1 MRNIPIYFCGFLL
14 FCSLIFSCKKME
26 LKSTADIDGQ
36 EKLAKN
42 SARLMASGGGT
53 GSADFIPHD
62 EDSIERETILGYQ
75 LTNPYL
81 INNMMQAYGNL
92 GQDPAKAIV
101 NNLYVRFLPSTNQ
114 LAALDSIMDA
124 QGLELF
130 DTPMDYQVLYEGDY
144 YQDPSIPDSLPTWQY
159 AVVPSGFTFPAGI
172 QHETL
177 AQIHIPADNYTAVET
192 EGERLA
198 SIQDSINMSGSSKS
212 ITMSNNTSPYTNT
225 KKSTIKPNALQ
236 PDNFKECPDGFIWDP
251 VGEECI
257 PYRPPVSDP
266 PPPAVDAAIPAG
278 YIYVFDTNLPNTGAG
293 SPVGLRKVKVIAKR
307 WFKIQTTYTDAYGH
321 FAFTKRFKHKVKI
334 KEEFINGDA
343 TIFAMRGIMIWQ
355 MIHPVKR
362 TLGIYSSDK
371 SNIQFTNNQSGAT
384 NSKSNKYWA
393 AATVHNA
400 VQEHSD
406 YATQFGFSKMPS
418 NMHIF
423 LTSWATQAGSASTP
437 MFGHG
442 IGPGISGE
450 AAFTEYYL
458 MSKFKFSPVITSTA
472 ALISFRLGIDTALDY
487 VAPSW
492 RDEFYSDYLKALA
505 YHEMSHASDYSKV
518 GINWYQNFVTAELS
532 QSIIHGTHNDPLNP
546 YGDAIS
552 ADAPIIA
559 LGEAWA
565 YHMGHFLADQRYG
578 IHAYNEYEGQIG
590 YGQGPGVNTEI
601 EVIENWNP
609 NYSYDSFNWIP
620 KGLMEDMMDNTNENY
635 PVIDGI
641 GGFTISQLFAALQS
655 DVTTLQ
661 QYKARLIT
669 QNPTQSTQINNI
681 FGQYHY

>member
-251 VGEECI
+251 VG
-257 PYRPPVSDP
+257 
-266 PPPAVDAAIPAG
+266 
-278 YIYVFDTNLPNTGAG
+278 
-293 SPVGLRKVKVIAKR
+293 
-307 WFKIQTTYTDAYGH
+307 
-321 FAFTKRFKHKVKI
+321 
-334 KEEFINGDA
+334 
-343 TIFAMRGIMIWQ
+343 
-355 MIHPVKR
+355 
-362 TLGIYSSDK
+362 
-371 SNIQFTNNQSGAT
+371 
-384 NSKSNKYWA
+384 
-393 AATVHNA
+393 
-400 VQEHSD
+400 
-406 YATQFGFSKMPS
+406 
-418 NMHIF
+418 
-423 LTSWATQAGSASTP
+423 
-437 MFGHG
+437 
-442 IGPGISGE
+442 
-450 AAFTEYYL
+450 
-458 MSKFKFSPVITSTA
+458 
-472 ALISFRLGIDTALDY
+472 
-487 VAPSW
+487 
-492 RDEFYSDYLKALA
+492 
-505 YHEMSHASDYSKV
+505 
-518 GINWYQNFVTAELS
+518 
-532 QSIIHGTHNDPLNP
+532 
-546 YGDAIS
+546 
-552 ADAPIIA
+552 
-559 LGEAWA
+559 
-565 YHMGHFLADQRYG
+565 
-578 IHAYNEYEGQIG
+578 
-590 YGQGPGVNTEI
+590 
-601 EVIENWNP
+601 
-609 NYSYDSFNWIP
+609 
-620 KGLMEDMMDNTNENY
+620 
-635 PVIDGI
+635 
-641 GGFTISQLFAALQS
+641 
-655 DVTTLQ
+655 
-661 QYKARLIT
+661 
-669 QNPTQSTQINNI
+669 
-681 FGQYHY
+681 